1 MICQLIKS
9 LARTWVYAG
18 AITLVFL
25 AAVPA
30 YADDE
35 FVVRDIRI
43 EGLMRIS
50 EGTVFN
56 YLPIN
61 IGDTLD
67 QQQTQEALR
76 AVFAAGFFKD
86 VEFRR
91 DGSTLVIAVLERP
104 SIASFSISG
113 NKDIKTEDLEEPLA
127 DIGLKVGRTFDQSV
141 LDEVERSL
149 TDQYYSQG
157 KYAAKISTKVE
168 ELPDNNVG
176 ISIDIKEGDRSKI
189 RQINIVGNKTFSDKD
204 ILEILE
210 LQTPNWLSWIRQDD
224 RYSREAMSGDL
235 EMLRSYYMDR
245 GFADF
250 AIESTQV
257 AISPDKKD
265 IFITINVVEG
275 DRYVVSDVR
284 LAGNLVLLPDQLN
297 PFIQVKPGQIFSQHL
312 ISQSTEFIQLILGEE
327 GYAFAEIDPV
337 SELDKESKE
346 VAITFYI
353 DPKNRVYARRV
364 NFNGASSV
372 NDEVF
377 RREVRQ
383 FEGGYLSDSRLERS
397 KIRIQRLPYIETV
410 DVSTTP
416 VPGTPDLV
424 DVDFEIKEG
433 LPGQFGGGL
442 GYSDSYK
449 LMLNLNFVHTNFFG
463 TGNRIAAN
471 INTGK
476 YSSAYSA
483 SHTDPYTTIDE
494 VSRTVSFTY
503 RDITQFTSASSDF
516 STETLSAAVEYGYP
530 VTEY

>member
-18 AITLVFL
+18 TITLVFL
-25 AAVPA
+25 AAVPT

-157 KYAAKISTKVE
+157 KYAAEISTKVE

-176 ISIDIKEGDRSKI
+176 ISIDITEGDRSKI

-265 IFITINVVEG
+265 IFI
-275 DRYVVSDVR
+275 
-284 LAGNLVLLPDQLN
+284 
-297 PFIQVKPGQIFSQHL
+297 
-312 ISQSTEFIQLILGEE
+312 
-327 GYAFAEIDPV
+327 
-337 SELDKESKE
+337 
-346 VAITFYI
+346 
-353 DPKNRVYARRV
+353 KN
-364 NFNGASSV
+364 
-372 NDEVF
+372 
-377 RREVRQ
+377 
-383 FEGGYLSDSRLERS
+383 
-397 KIRIQRLPYIETV
+397 
-410 DVSTTP
+410 
-416 VPGTPDLV
+416 
-424 DVDFEIKEG
+424 
-433 LPGQFGGGL
+433 
-442 GYSDSYK
+442 
-449 LMLNLNFVHTNFFG
+449 
-463 TGNRIAAN
+463 
-471 INTGK
+471 
-476 YSSAYSA
+476 
-483 SHTDPYTTIDE
+483 
-494 VSRTVSFTY
+494 
-503 RDITQFTSASSDF
+503 
-516 STETLSAAVEYGYP
+516 
-530 VTEY
+530 